1 MRQSGIR
8 TPRYGPSSGPAV
20 AALMKLSF
28 DEEHRHAIC
37 SLGGVQA
44 IAELIEV
51 DSEINGNTSEQYNV
65 TMRRYGCM
73 ALTNLTFGDGTNK
86 ALLCSM
92 KGFMEALVYQLQPS
106 CEDLCQGSGSWN
118 YFNEG
123 SNGCQKE
130 ATLKS
135 ILSALWNLSAHG
147 SENKADICAVDGAL
161 EFLVSTLTYK
171 SPSKTMAVVENGGG
185 ILRNI
190 SSHITVREDYR
201 QILRRHGCLQI
212 LLKQLRS
219 TSLTIVSNACGTLW
233 NLSARCLE
241 DQKALWDMGAVGMLR
256 NLVNSKHQMI
266 SMGSSAALKNLLAAC
281 PSIKDMKMDQKSHLN
296 RPTLHVRKQ
305 RALEAEID
313 QSLSETCENLESPR
327 DSPTENV
334 RTEKDQTRFV
344 FPANVNVISNDVEPR
359 RPLARGPV
367 IPRSTSG
374 ENTPVT
380 ENKLRSPHRVA
391 RSGSQD
397 SVGSTHS
404 DISHDRNRFHYAMKN
419 AKNFNDRH
427 GGSLD
432 RKQGTALQKSNSDGS
447 CERTS
452 QGNSNRILQVMQEVA
467 QHAGIDSNISKG
479 HPSDNSASQAAV
491 SRYGLPPVGG
501 INHQEDD
508 EQPIDYSMKYESV
521 QNKGP
526 PAQQGRNNLPPPPPL
541 MPKYGNFVGPNN
553 PQIYPVMHHSFP
565 GQPMNQNM
573 FGLRHHLPMMHQM
586 VPVVPQFNAYA
597 ETDLDNDQP
606 TDFSVRYA
614 ERDENYSDQPVS
626 YSMQY
631 QDSDPNCTDCKLEAA
646 IRTSDQ
652 YVSGINEDQT
662 MTFYTEGTPLY
673 NLSTATSLTDL
684 SNRVHEKDDSKEKE
698 MKNQMQEEDE
708 EYGDFCD
715 IDKRSG
721 SGSKLTELEKQ
732 KLSFHIPADDDHSED
747 QIKTYCEEGT
757 PICFSRVSSLSSLH
771 SSEAQ
776 DRQENKLKQTSL
788 QSIEETERGKTPPRP
803 ALKNSPGIMSAPK
816 YTPNTGRQKL
826 LSDSDVQSDDI
837 SEKEHKT
844 VTFDDNHQVEETP
857 LMFSRCSSLSSLGS
871 FDAFSVHSDVV
882 SEYSRRAK
890 GRQQSETVDDQ
901 SILNQSDD
909 KENSSM
915 SEVSEGEEDILA
927 QCISSAMPISAR
939 KMRRSSSDNTIKK
952 KAAVTKMDIQKNKP
966 CVKQQNGQVPNK
978 PNQLEG

>member
-1 MRQSGIR
+1 M
-8 TPRYGPSSGPAV
+8 
-20 AALMKLSF
+20 
-28 DEEHRHAIC
+28 
-37 SLGGVQA
+37 GGVQA

-106 CEDLCQGSGSWN
+106 CEDLCQVAASVLRNLSWKADLASKKTLR
-118 YFNEG
+118 EVG
-123 SNGCQKE
+123 AGTTLMKAAMAVKKE

-491 SRYGLPPVGG
+491 SSMARKDQNFSLPHTLLYRSFTNPSIPQHVPHLLNGAYSSPGYGLPPVGG

-684 SNRVHEKDDSKEKE
+684 SNRVHEKDD
-698 MKNQMQEEDE
+698 
-708 EYGDFCD
+708 
-715 IDKRSG
+715 
-721 SGSKLTELEKQ
+721 
-732 KLSFHIPADDDHSED
+732 
-747 QIKTYCEEGT
+747 
-757 PICFSRVSSLSSLH
+757 
-771 SSEAQ
+771 
-776 DRQENKLKQTSL
+776 
-788 QSIEETERGKTPPRP
+788 
-803 ALKNSPGIMSAPK
+803 
-816 YTPNTGRQKL
+816 
-826 LSDSDVQSDDI
+826 
-837 SEKEHKT
+837 
-844 VTFDDNHQVEETP
+844 
-857 LMFSRCSSLSSLGS
+857 
-871 FDAFSVHSDVV
+871 
-882 SEYSRRAK
+882 
-890 GRQQSETVDDQ
+890 
-901 SILNQSDD
+901 
-909 KENSSM
+909 
-915 SEVSEGEEDILA
+915 
-927 QCISSAMPISAR
+927 
-939 KMRRSSSDNTIKK
+939 
-952 KAAVTKMDIQKNKP
+952 
-966 CVKQQNGQVPNK
+966 
-978 PNQLEG
+978 

>member
-1 MRQSGIR
+1 MKNVLPPVKLEMDDDADEVYDDYDEEGIHVFVQGGGGESRDINHNDEDVSPNDSGPIKQAFNYNTEARKEKKNDTAVREKSRSPPNTTASSEIPGKTPNLSDSDFYNRMRELNNERNLLLSDIEEEDKHRKWYCEQLEVIAQKIQSIHVGEKYNRQSDMARRQLEFEAKRIQNSFEQSMGDNDQIVQRQEVRLRKIQEIETEMIKLQQQHRQQSERNKVAQQENEIQERKGDTATQKEEAESVDSSDSAASAVSIATQTATGQNDAPNMSIAEDPNASVNLSSLYHGAWPMTPPKKDLEFRQEGGSGQNSSQPQDLASIMSFNSINTGNNSQGPAPSQPAPVTLHQPPPMVPQQDPSLVGQHPQQLGTKVEMVYSLLSMLGTHDKDDMSRTLLAMSSSQDSCIAMRQSGCMPLLIQLLHGSDKDSGLLGNTRGSKSARARAAAALHNIVHSHPDDKRGRREARVLRLLEQIRAHCDQLRESTSDEEEEGKNSKAGIR
-8 TPRYGPSSGPAV
+8 TQDMDHHPGPAV

-106 CEDLCQGSGSWN
+106 CEDLCQVAASVLRNLSWKADLASKKTLR
-118 YFNEG
+118 EVG
-123 SNGCQKE
+123 AGTTLMKAAMAVKKE

-404 DISHDRNRFHYAMKN
+404 DISHDRNRFHYAMK
-419 AKNFNDRH
+419 K
-427 GGSLD
+427 
-432 RKQGTALQKSNSDGS
+432 
-447 CERTS
+447 
-452 QGNSNRILQVMQEVA
+452 
-467 QHAGIDSNISKG
+467 
-479 HPSDNSASQAAV
+479 
-491 SRYGLPPVGG
+491 
-501 INHQEDD
+501 
-508 EQPIDYSMKYESV
+508 
-521 QNKGP
+521 
-526 PAQQGRNNLPPPPPL
+526 
-541 MPKYGNFVGPNN
+541 
-553 PQIYPVMHHSFP
+553 
-565 GQPMNQNM
+565 
-573 FGLRHHLPMMHQM
+573 
-586 VPVVPQFNAYA
+586 
-597 ETDLDNDQP
+597 
-606 TDFSVRYA
+606 
-614 ERDENYSDQPVS
+614 
-626 YSMQY
+626 
-631 QDSDPNCTDCKLEAA
+631 CK
-646 IRTSDQ
+646 
-652 YVSGINEDQT
+652 
-662 MTFYTEGTPLY
+662 
-673 NLSTATSLTDL
+673 
-684 SNRVHEKDDSKEKE
+684 
-698 MKNQMQEEDE
+698 
-708 EYGDFCD
+708 
-715 IDKRSG
+715 
-721 SGSKLTELEKQ
+721 KL
-732 KLSFHIPADDDHSED
+732 
-747 QIKTYCEEGT
+747 
-757 PICFSRVSSLSSLH
+757 
-771 SSEAQ
+771 
-776 DRQENKLKQTSL
+776 
-788 QSIEETERGKTPPRP
+788 
-803 ALKNSPGIMSAPK
+803 
-816 YTPNTGRQKL
+816 
-826 LSDSDVQSDDI
+826 
-837 SEKEHKT
+837 
-844 VTFDDNHQVEETP
+844 
-857 LMFSRCSSLSSLGS
+857 
-871 FDAFSVHSDVV
+871 
-882 SEYSRRAK
+882 
-890 GRQQSETVDDQ
+890 
-901 SILNQSDD
+901 
-909 KENSSM
+909 
-915 SEVSEGEEDILA
+915 
-927 QCISSAMPISAR
+927 
-939 KMRRSSSDNTIKK
+939 
-952 KAAVTKMDIQKNKP
+952 
-966 CVKQQNGQVPNK
+966 
-978 PNQLEG
+978 